1 MQSGRSNHGLPASSR
16 SFTPGTD
23 CDPSGLLARV
33 CELADRLESN
43 RTELLNLRH
52 RLQTAPP
59 TSPELFALANE
70 GGILEQR
77 AREGAALV
85 ARLRTENS
93 AAAWSVDCDRQRIR
107 SIHKDRQRLLQE
119 LGGLEQSERK
129 LLESAREADRELRV
143 EKRHAEER
151 TFGQETALGI
161 LASRASSAE
170 QRWKDAEA
178 NASRLRA
185 SAAEA
190 ESASAT
196 TSRIAAA
203 DADRYAVEIRELQK
217 ALAAL
222 AQGNQT
228 SQTLQSSESGESRS
242 QLSQITQRMQCEEA
256 SCAELHRVQRILSE
270 QVEDSRLRQAETE
283 KRALHVAR
291 ELVDSSQAIA
301 WLQNEVALQ
310 REAWAELDA
319 LRSHNDILRQQL
331 RDSTERDLTGTE
343 TPDRQSQSAEQ
354 PELRAVS
361 EALQLAW
368 EGEAK
373 GHRKA
378 QQQLQSLEILC
389 LTPARQ
395 QLLQFAGL
403 SKQWRHCLSHWRSA
417 GRENDQISQSAN
429 EPTLSPGTEEE
440 LRRSVSLMAARDVCG
455 CIESLAHETVRQLV
469 LARNSVAERT
479 GRAWQEPQA
488 DTDRGRGPRVPA
500 GQIQAL
506 ETEVEDSDA
515 PSLTSSS
522 LSLPSREAMYSR
534 VSKLRQGRA
543 ISASSA
549 SHVSHLPMALRG
561 SEPVAG
567 TAGPLYRL
575 ETASPHVRSVRR
587 NIAGHSRLS
596 LDFED
601 LFDEY
606 SVHRPRQAGV

>member
-1 MQSGRSNHGLPASSR
+1 MQSGRSSHGLSASSR
-16 SFTPGTD
+16 SFTRSGAD
-23 CDPSGLLARV
+23 ICDPSGLLAGV

-52 RLQTAPP
+52 KLQTVPP
-59 TSPELFALANE
+59 ASPELFALANE

-85 ARLRTENS
+85 ARLRTENA

-107 SIHKDRQRLLQE
+107 SLQKDRQRLLQE
-119 LGGLEQSERK
+119 LGSLEQKERE
-129 LLESAREADRELRV
+129 LLESAREADRELLL
-143 EKRHAEER
+143 EKRQAEER

-161 LASRASSAE
+161 IASRATSAE

-178 NASRLRA
+178 NSSKLRI

-203 DADRYAVEIRELQK
+203 DVDRYSIEIRELQK
-217 ALAAL
+217 ALAH
-222 AQGNQT
+222 GNQT
-228 SQTLQSSESGESRS
+228 PHMLQSSESGESRS
-242 QLSQITQRMQCEEA
+242 QLNHMVQRMQREEA
-256 SCAELHRVQRILSE
+256 SCAELRRVQQILSA
-270 QVEDSRLRQAETE
+270 QVEDSRLKQAETE

-301 WLQNEVALQ
+301 WLQNEVAVQ

-319 LRSHNDILRQQL
+319 LRSHNDLLRQQVQVQNTSTD
-331 RDSTERDLTGTE
+331 RDFVTE
-343 TPDRQSQSAEQ
+343 TPDRQSQSVEQ

-403 SKQWRHCLSHWRSA
+403 SKQWRHCLSRWRSA
-417 GRENDQISQSAN
+417 GRENDQISQSAK

-440 LRRSVSLMAARDVCG
+440 LRHSVSVPAAHDVCG
-455 CIESLAHETVRQLV
+455 CIESLARETVHQLV
-469 LARNSVAERT
+469 LARNSVDERPGT
-479 GRAWQEPQA
+479 AWHEQWA

-522 LSLPSREAMYSR
+522 LSLPLREAMYSR
-534 VSKLRQGRA
+534 SKLRQGRA
-543 ISASSA
+543 YSSHA
-549 SHVSHLPMALRG
+549 SHVPTVPMPLRG
-561 SEPVAG
+561 SEPIAG

-575 ETASPHVRSVRR
+575 EATSPHVRSVRR
-587 NIAGHSRLS
+587 NSAGHSRLS
-596 LDFED
+596 LDLED
-601 LFDEY
+601 RFDEY